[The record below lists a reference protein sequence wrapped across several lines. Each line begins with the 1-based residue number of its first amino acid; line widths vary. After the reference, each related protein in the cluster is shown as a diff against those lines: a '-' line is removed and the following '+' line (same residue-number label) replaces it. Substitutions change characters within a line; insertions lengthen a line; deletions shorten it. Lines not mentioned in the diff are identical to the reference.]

1 MFWHIFLPSLHLST
15 LHGMLGLK
23 FLGHF
28 SWSLQTLLRFH
39 VVGPIQGSEDAMSLF
54 LHIYL

>member
-23 FLGHF
+23 FLGHL
-28 SWSLQTLLRFH
+28 SSTLQALLRFH
-39 VVGPIQGSEDAMSLF
+39 VVDSIQRSEDTISLF